1 MKFET
6 ERLILRTI
14 TEYDA
19 VEIFSIRSNSE
30 INRFLHRI
38 PPKNS
43 FEALDFILNIKRKI
57 LNKEIL
63 FFGIS
68 CRTQPQLLGTIC
80 LWNFSEDREIA
91 ELGYE
96 LLPNYHGKGLMSEA
110 VAFILK
116 FGFQQLNL
124 NKIEAFTNKDNVN
137 SIALLRKFN
146 FILNESRKDRNYPEN
161 SIFELHKI

>member
-19 VEIFSIRSNSE
+19 VEIFSIRSNLE

-43 FEALDFILNIKRKI
+43 FEALDFILNIKRKT

-124 NKIEAFTNKDNVN
+124 NKIEAFTNKNNVN
-137 SIALLRKFN
+137 SISLLGKFN

>member
-43 FEALDFILNIKRKI
+43 FEALDFILNIKRKT
-57 LNKEIL
+57 LYKEIL

-124 NKIEAFTNKDNVN
+124 NKIEAFTNKNNVN
-137 SIALLRKFN
+137 SISLLGKFN
-146 FILNESRKDRNYPEN
+146 LILNENRKDRNYPEN